1 MKLLRTGAFSLLALT
16 SFATFAVYAQQG
28 LPGVPGVTATPD
40 KATIDKPIKDFKLKD
55 VMYEPKKT
63 AKEDLSNVA
72 ISQYKGKKNVVL
84 FFMSEQCSVT
94 WRYEKRIGEMLKKY
108 KKGDVAFLGVRCS
121 ANDTAESIK
130 KFAESKNFE
139 MPVLN
144 DEQGKLSSF
153 FKITNTPTFAVV
165 DKKGVLRY
173 RGSFDDNPEDAD
185 VKKHYLGDA
194 LLAVLDNKAVPV
206 TNTRPFG

>member
-16 SFATFAVYAQQG
+16 SLATFAVYAQQG
-28 LPGVPGVTATPD
+28 IPGVFTAPE

-55 VMYEPKKT
+55 VMYEPKKSD
-63 AKEDLSNVA
+63 KEDMTNIAL
-72 ISQYKGKKNVVL
+72 SQYKGKKNVVL

-94 WRYEKRIGEMLKKY
+94 WRYEKRMGEMLKKY
-108 KKGDVAFLGVRCS
+108 KKGDVTFLGVRCS
-121 ANDTAESIK
+121 ANDTPETIK

-139 MPVLN
+139 MPILN
-144 DEQGKLSSF
+144 DEKGKLSSF

-194 LLAVLDNKAVPV
+194 LVAVLDNKSVPV